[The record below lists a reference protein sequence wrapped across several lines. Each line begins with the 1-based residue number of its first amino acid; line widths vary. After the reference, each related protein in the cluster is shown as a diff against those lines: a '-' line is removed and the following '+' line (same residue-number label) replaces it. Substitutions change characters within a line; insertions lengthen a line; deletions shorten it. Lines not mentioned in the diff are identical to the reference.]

1 MNSYK
6 QSKSSI
12 IFQTCW
18 TKRGATLDEIDNAL
32 YEAGFEMPIGRHL
45 TPMLKTLQRK
55 GQLKQVE
62 DKWVVVPKPYSHNR
76 N

>member
-1 MNSYK
+1 MNDYK

-18 TKRGATLDEIDNAL
+18 TKRGATLDEIDTAL
-32 YEAGFEMPIGRHL
+32 YEAGFEMSIGRRL

-62 DKWVVVPKPYSHNR
+62 DKWVVVPKPYNYKR